1 MSLNRPPTQPN
12 GDRTQV
18 KLITLGCPKN
28 AVDSEAMLGALQD
41 QGYSLTDD
49 DDAADV
55 LVVNTCAFIDRAK
68 EESVDTILATAELK
82 AADPSKRLVV
92 TGCLAQR
99 YAKEL
104 AVEMPEVDAFI
115 GTSEFLT
122 IADVVG
128 QVSKPRP
135 ISAPPVMKISHPAYQ
150 YTDPMSRVRT
160 TPWHY
165 AYMKIGEGC
174 DHRCTFCAI
183 PSFRGDFVSR
193 SLESLEQEAGMLAAS
208 GVKELVLISQD
219 TTYYGRDMYG
229 EGKLPELLRRLGRVN
244 GLEWIRMLYLYPTM
258 VDDALL
264 DAVAEEEKVCAY
276 LDVPLQ
282 HVDNDVL
289 RRMGRASD
297 EASVRALVARMRESV
312 PGVALRTSFIVG
324 FPGETDEAFARL
336 LDFVVES
343 EFDHCGVFA
352 YSPEDGTPSAN
363 WDGQIPDDVKQERFM
378 ELVATQTEV
387 AQELRAEY
395 VGRTVEVM
403 VDGRRAEEGIVE
415 ARMRRQA
422 PEIDDVVYLE
432 ADGVKSGAL
441 VQARI
446 TKASDLDLYGCLAE
460 SHVGSL
466 GK

>member
-1 MSLNRPPTQPN
+1 
-12 GDRTQV
+12 
-18 KLITLGCPKN
+18 
-28 AVDSEAMLGALQD
+28 MLGALQD
-41 QGYSLTDD
+41 QGYILTDD
-49 DDAADV
+49 ENAADV

-68 EESVDTILATAELK
+68 EESVDTILAAAELK

-104 AVEMPEVDAFI
+104 ATEMPEVDAFI

-122 IADVVG
+122 IGDVVG
-128 QVSKPRP
+128 QVSRPRP
-135 ISAPPVMKISHPAYQ
+135 VSAPPVMKVSHPAYQ
-150 YTDPMSRVRT
+150 YTDPLSRVRT

-193 SLESLEQEAGMLAAS
+193 SLESLEQEAGMLAGS

-219 TTYYGRDMYG
+219 TTFYGRDMYG
-229 EGKLPELLRRLGRVN
+229 ESKLPELLRRLGRVN

-297 EASVRALVARMRESV
+297 EASVRALVARMRDRV
-312 PGVALRTSFIVG
+312 PGVSLRTSFIVG
-324 FPGETDEAFARL
+324 FPGETDDAFARL

-352 YSPEDGTPSAN
+352 YSPEDGTPSAD
-363 WDGQIPDDVKQERFM
+363 WEGQVPDDVKEERFM

-387 AQELRAEY
+387 AIASRAEY
-395 VGRTVEVM
+395 VGRTVEVL
-403 VDGRRAEEGIVE
+403 VDGRKSGEGVVE

-432 ADGVKSGAL
+432 AEGVKSGAL

-446 TKASDLDLYGCLAE
+446 TGVSDLDLYG
-460 SHVGSL
+460 SL
-466 GK
+466 VAS

>member
-1 MSLNRPPTQPN
+1 MPPTSSD
-12 GDRTQV
+12 DRAQV

-28 AVDSEAMLGALQD
+28 AVDSEAMMGALQD

-49 DDAADV
+49 EDAADV

-68 EESVDTILATAELK
+68 EESVDTILATAALK
-82 AADPSKRLVV
+82 EADPSKRLVV

-99 YAKEL
+99 YASEL

-122 IADVVG
+122 IGDVVS

-135 ISAPPVMKISHPAYQ
+135 QAAPPIVNVSHPAYQ
-150 YTDPMSRVRT
+150 YTDPLSRVRT

-193 SLESLEQEAGMLAAS
+193 SMESLEQEAGMLAAS

-229 EGKLPELLRRLGRVN
+229 EGKLPELLRRLAQVN
-244 GLEWIRMLYLYPTM
+244 GIEWIRMLYLYPTM

-264 DAVAEEEKVCAY
+264 DVVAQEEKVCAY

-282 HVDNDVL
+282 HIDDGVL
-289 RRMGRASD
+289 RRMGRASS
-297 EASVRALVARMRESV
+297 EASVRALVTRMRDRV
-312 PGVALRTSFIVG
+312 PDVALRTSFIVG
-324 FPGETDEAFARL
+324 FPGETDAAFASL

-352 YSPEDGTPSAN
+352 YSPEDGTPSAD

-387 AQELRAEY
+387 GRELRAEY
-395 VGRTVEVM
+395 VGRTVEVL
-403 VDGRRAEEGIVE
+403 VDGRRPEAGVVE
-415 ARMRRQA
+415 ARMRTQA
-422 PEIDDVVYLE
+422 PEIDDVVHVE
-432 ADGVKSGAL
+432 GTGIKSGAF
-441 VQARI
+441 VKARI
-446 TKASDLDLYGCLAE
+446 TEASDLDLYGRLVE
-460 SHVGSL
+460 
-466 GK
+466 

>member
-1 MSLNRPPTQPN
+1 MPAKPPAKRPED
-12 GDRTQV
+12 DRAQV

-28 AVDSEAMLGALQD
+28 AVDSEAMMGALQD

-49 DDAADV
+49 DEAADV

-68 EESVDTILATAELK
+68 EESVDTIIATASLK
-82 AADPSKRLVV
+82 EADPSKRLVV

-99 YAKEL
+99 YAAEL

-122 IADVVG
+122 IGDVVS

-135 ISAPPVMKISHPAYQ
+135 QAAPAIVNVSHPAYQ
-150 YTDPMSRVRT
+150 YADPLSRVRT

-174 DHRCTFCAI
+174 DRRCTFCAI

-193 SLESLEQEAGMLAAS
+193 SIESLEQEAGMLAAS

-219 TTYYGRDMYG
+219 TTHYGRDIYG
-229 EGKLPELLRRLGRVN
+229 EGKLPELLRRLARVN
-244 GLEWIRMLYLYPTM
+244 GIEWIRMLYLYPTM

-282 HVDNDVL
+282 HIDDGVL
-289 RRMGRASD
+289 RRMGRAST
-297 EASVRALVARMRESV
+297 EASVRALVARMRDRV
-312 PGVALRTSFIVG
+312 PDVALRTSFIVG
-324 FPGETDEAFARL
+324 FPGETDAAFASL

-352 YSPEDGTPSAN
+352 YSPEDGTPSAD

-387 AQELRAEY
+387 GRELRAEY
-395 VGRTVEVM
+395 VGRTVEVL
-403 VDGRRAEEGIVE
+403 VDGRRPEAGVVE
-415 ARMRRQA
+415 ARMRTQA
-422 PEIDDVVYLE
+422 PEIDDVVHVQ
-432 ADGVKSGAL
+432 GTGIKSGAF
-441 VQARI
+441 VKARI
-446 TKASDLDLYGCLAE
+446 TEASDLDLYGRLVE
-460 SHVGSL
+460 
-466 GK
+466 

>member
-1 MSLNRPPTQPN
+1 LSLKQNQAPTD
-12 GDRTQV
+12 GDRPQV

-28 AVDSEAMLGALQD
+28 AVDSEAMMGTLQD
-41 QGYSLTDD
+41 QGYTLTDD
-49 DDAADV
+49 EDAADV

-68 EESVDTILATAELK
+68 EESVDTILQTAALK
-82 AADPSKRLVV
+82 EADPSKRLVV

-122 IADVVG
+122 IGDVVS

-135 ISAPPVMKISHPAYQ
+135 KSAPAVMKVSHPAYQ
-150 YTDPMSRVRT
+150 YTDPLSRVRT

-193 SLESLEQEAGMLAAS
+193 SMESLEQEAGMLAGS

-229 EGKLPELLRRLGRVN
+229 EGKLPELVRRLARVN
-244 GLEWIRMLYLYPTM
+244 GIEWVRMLYLYPTM

-264 DAVAEEEKVCAY
+264 DAVAEEEKVCSY

-282 HVDNDVL
+282 HIDDDIL
-289 RRMGRASD
+289 RRMGRAST
-297 EASVRALVARMRESV
+297 EASTRELVARMRDRV
-312 PGVALRTSFIVG
+312 PDVALRTSFIVG

-336 LDFVVES
+336 LDFVVDS
-343 EFDHCGVFA
+343 KFDHCGVFA
-352 YSPEDGTPSAN
+352 YSPEDGTPSAD
-363 WDGQIPDDVKQERFM
+363 WDGQVPDEVKQERFM

-387 AQELRAEY
+387 AIELRAEFI
-395 VGRTVEVM
+395 GREVEVL
-403 VDGRRAEEGIVE
+403 VDGRRSETGVVE

-422 PEIDDVVYLE
+422 PEIDDVVYVE
-432 ADGVKSGAL
+432 DADVKSGSLVRAL
-441 VQARI
+441 I
-446 TKASDLDLYGCLAE
+446 TDASDLDLYGRLVE
-460 SHVGSL
+460 
-466 GK
+466 

>member
-1 MSLNRPPTQPN
+1 LSSKQNPPPADNDRP
-12 GDRTQV
+12 QV

-28 AVDSEAMLGALQD
+28 AVDSEAMMGTLQD
-41 QGYSLTDD
+41 QGYSLTEDE
-49 DDAADV
+49 DAANV

-68 EESVDTILATAELK
+68 EESVDTILQTAELK
-82 AADPSKRLVV
+82 EADPSKRLVV

-99 YAKEL
+99 YAEEL

-122 IADVVG
+122 IGDVVS

-135 ISAPPVMKISHPAYQ
+135 KAAPPVMKVSHPAYQ
-150 YTDPMSRVRT
+150 YTDPLSRVRT

-193 SLESLEQEAGMLAAS
+193 SMESLEQEAGMLASS

-229 EGKLPELLRRLGRVN
+229 EGKLPELLRRLARVN
-244 GLEWIRMLYLYPTM
+244 GIEWVRTLYLYPTM

-264 DAVAEEEKVCAY
+264 AAVAEEDKVCSY

-282 HVDNDVL
+282 HIDDDVL
-289 RRMGRASD
+289 RRMGRAST
-297 EASVRALVARMRESV
+297 EASTRELVARMRDRV
-312 PGVALRTSFIVG
+312 PDVALRTSFIVG

-343 EFDHCGVFA
+343 RFDHCGVFA
-352 YSPEDGTPSAN
+352 YSPEDGTPSAD
-363 WDGQIPDDVKQERFM
+363 WDGQVPDKVKQERFM

-387 AQELRAEY
+387 ARELRAEY
-395 VGRTVEVM
+395 IGREVEVLI
-403 VDGRRAEEGIVE
+403 DGRRSETGVVE

-422 PEIDDVVYLE
+422 PEIDDVVYVE
-432 ADGVKSGAL
+432 DAEVKGGAL
-441 VQARI
+441 VRALI
-446 TKASDLDLYGCLAE
+446 TDASDLDLYGRLVE
-460 SHVGSL
+460 
-466 GK
+466 